1 MNLEKPFFKEV
12 IALIQSKDFK
22 SEVESLGFY
31 DLRIGFVIN
40 IRYFFVN
47 SDKTYVF

>member
-31 DLRIGFVIN
+31 DLRIGF
-40 IRYFFVN
+40 FFVEFN
-47 SDKTYVF
+47 KV